1 MKSPTETKEIEYKFL
16 LSAPGANA
24 AVLDLLGSKGY
35 RVRRQ
40 RTIHQEDLYLDTFDW
55 RLFRHGLSLRFRR
68 ANEKVLYTLKSIGK
82 IEGGRAE
89 RREIEIEVKGSVV
102 DPTAAPVK
110 EIQLEIAGIIY
121 PRRLI
126 GQLTVRTERQP
137 YMVTCPGNAR
147 IELVFDS
154 TGFLARGLNKPRR
167 ARRLFEMEAELCK
180 GSPAELD
187 TLKGRLTG
195 AIDFTPSGQSK
206 LETAIE
212 RLGVVFPAKN
222 PPPHLQVKI
231 DDRFDRT
238 VQKIIA
244 FQIHRLDENIPGVLT
259 DIDTEFVHQARVATR
274 RMRSLIRLFGG
285 AIPEKTGSYF
295 AEELLWLGSLFGG
308 VRDLDV
314 FLLNLPRF
322 QQTLG
327 IAPRRSIHTLIQH
340 ITEERLALFAELKA
354 GLASVRWRLLHSR
367 ILAFTGRPPAKN
379 PSAPLAPVPMNGAA
393 PPIITARFDAVIAQG
408 SRLLAKPDPKNFH
421 KLRIR
426 FKKLRYALEFVSP
439 AYGDSLL
446 PLIEEAVKIQDCLG
460 DLQDTVFTRALIDR
474 LLKQWKGNVLD
485 PRLLFMLGELYELQ
499 GEIARAK
506 QTEFHQIWKHF
517 DPDALRKT
525 LATALSRNGICA
537 V

>member
-1 MKSPTETKEIEYKFL
+1 MKTPTETKEIEYKFL
-16 LSAPGANA
+16 LPEPGANA
-24 AVLDLLGSKGY
+24 TVLNLLGSKGY
-35 RVRRQ
+35 RVRRL
-40 RTIHQEDLYLDTFDW
+40 RTIRQEDLYLDTFDW
-55 RLFRHGLSLRFRR
+55 RLFRHGFSLRLRR
-68 ANEKVLYTLKSIGK
+68 ANEKVFYTLKSIGR
-82 IEGGRAE
+82 IDGGRAE
-89 RREIEIEVKGSVV
+89 RREIEIEVTGSVV

-110 EIQLEIAGIIY
+110 EIQMEIAEIIY

-137 YMVTCPGNAR
+137 YMVTGPGNAR

-167 ARRLFEMEAELCK
+167 ARRLFEMETELRK

-187 TLKGRLTG
+187 TLQQHLTG
-195 AIDFTPSGQSK
+195 AIGFTPSSQSK

-212 RLGVVFPAKN
+212 RLGVVFPTKN

-238 VQKIIA
+238 VQKIFA
-244 FQIHRLDENIPGVLT
+244 FQIHRLDENIPGVLS

-285 AIPEKTGSYF
+285 AIPKKTGSYF

-322 QQTLG
+322 KQAIE
-327 IAPRRSIHTLIQH
+327 IAPQRSINTLMQH
-340 ITEERLALFAELKA
+340 IAEERLALFADLKA
-354 GLASVRWRLLHSR
+354 GLASARLRLLHSR
-367 ILAFTGRPPAKN
+367 LLAFAGRTPAKN
-379 PSAPLAPVPMNGAA
+379 PSAPLALAPLNAAA
-393 PPIITARFDAVIAQG
+393 PPIITARFDAAIAQG
-408 SRLLAKPDPKNFH
+408 SCVLAKPEPKNFH
-421 KLRIR
+421 KLRIQ

-439 AYGDSLL
+439 AYGDLL
-446 PLIEEAVKIQDCLG
+446 HSLIEEVVKIQDCLG

-474 LLKQWKGNVLD
+474 LLKRWKGNVLD

-499 GEIARAK
+499 GEIARTK
-506 QTEFHQIWKHF
+506 QAEFHEIWKHF
-517 DPDALRKT
+517 DQDALRKT
-525 LATALSRNGICA
+525 LAPALSRNGICT

>member
-1 MKSPTETKEIEYKFL
+1 MKTPTETKEIEYKFL
-16 LSAPGANA
+16 LPEPGADA
-24 AVLDLLGSKGY
+24 AVLKLLVSKGY
-35 RVRRQ
+35 RIRRQ

-55 RLFRHGLSLRFRR
+55 RLFRHGFSLRLRR
-68 ANEKVLYTLKSIGK
+68 ANEKVLYTLKSIGI
-82 IEGGRAE
+82 IEEGRAE
-89 RREIEIEVKGSVV
+89 RREIEIEMKGGVV

-110 EIQLEIAGIIY
+110 EIQMEIAEIIY

-137 YMVTCPGNAR
+137 YMVTSPGKTQ
-147 IELVFDS
+147 IELVFDA
-154 TGFLARGLNKPRR
+154 TGFMARGFNKPRR
-167 ARRLFEMEAELCK
+167 ARRLFEMEAELRK
-180 GSPAELD
+180 GSSAELE
-187 TLKGRLTG
+187 TFRQLLTG
-195 AIDFTPSGQSK
+195 AMDFTPSGQSK

-212 RLGVVFPAKN
+212 RLGVAFPAKN

-238 VQKIIA
+238 VQKIFA
-244 FQIHRLDENIPGVLT
+244 FQIHRLDENIPGVLS

-274 RMRSLIRLFGG
+274 RMRSLIQLFGG

-322 QQTLG
+322 KQAVE
-327 IAPRRSIHTLIQH
+327 IAPQRCINTIMQH
-340 ITEERLALFAELKA
+340 LAEERLALFADLKA
-354 GLASVRWRLLHSR
+354 GLSSARWRLLHSR
-367 ILAFTGRPPAKN
+367 LLAFSGRTPAKN
-379 PSAPLAPVPMNGAA
+379 PSTPLASALVNAVA
-393 PPIITARFDAVIAQG
+393 PPIITVRFDAVIAQG
-408 SRLLAKPDPKNFH
+408 SRVVAKPDLKNFH
-421 KLRIR
+421 KLRIQ

-439 AYGDSLL
+439 AYGNLL
-446 PLIEEAVKIQDCLG
+446 HPLIEEVVKIQDCLG
-460 DLQDTVFTRALIDR
+460 DLQDTVFTREFIDR
-474 LLKQWKGNVLD
+474 LLKRWKGNVLD

-499 GEIARAK
+499 GGIARTK

-517 DPDALRKT
+517 DQETLRKT
-525 LATALSRNGICA
+525 LVSALSA

>member
-1 MKSPTETKEIEYKFL
+1 
-16 LSAPGANA
+16 
-24 AVLDLLGSKGY
+24 
-35 RVRRQ
+35 
-40 RTIHQEDLYLDTFDW
+40 
-55 RLFRHGLSLRFRR
+55 
-68 ANEKVLYTLKSIGK
+68 
-82 IEGGRAE
+82 
-89 RREIEIEVKGSVV
+89 
-102 DPTAAPVK
+102 
-110 EIQLEIAGIIY
+110 
-121 PRRLI
+121 
-126 GQLTVRTERQP
+126 
-137 YMVTCPGNAR
+137 
-147 IELVFDS
+147 
-154 TGFLARGLNKPRR
+154 
-167 ARRLFEMEAELCK
+167 
-180 GSPAELD
+180 
-187 TLKGRLTG
+187 
-195 AIDFTPSGQSK
+195 
-206 LETAIE
+206 
-212 RLGVVFPAKN
+212 
-222 PPPHLQVKI
+222 
-231 DDRFDRT
+231 
-238 VQKIIA
+238 
-244 FQIHRLDENIPGVLT
+244 
-259 DIDTEFVHQARVATR
+259 
-274 RMRSLIRLFGG
+274 
-285 AIPEKTGSYF
+285 
-295 AEELLWLGSLFGG
+295 
-308 VRDLDV
+308 
-314 FLLNLPRF
+314 
-322 QQTLG
+322 
-327 IAPRRSIHTLIQH
+327 SIHTLIQH

>member
-1 MKSPTETKEIEYKFL
+1 MKTPTETKEIEYKFL
-16 LSAPGANA
+16 LPEPGANA

-40 RTIHQEDLYLDTFDW
+40 RTIRQEDLYLDTFDW
-55 RLFRHGLSLRFRR
+55 RLFRHGFSLRLRR

-89 RREIEIEVKGSVV
+89 RREIEIEVKGSIL

-110 EIQLEIAGIIY
+110 EIQMEIAEIIY

-137 YMVTCPGNAR
+137 YMVTSPGNAR

-154 TGFLARGLNKPRR
+154 TGFLARGQNKPRR
-167 ARRLFEMEAELCK
+167 ARRLFEMEAELRK

-187 TLKGRLTG
+187 TLKQHLTG
-195 AIDFTPSGQSK
+195 AMGFTPSGQSK

-238 VQKIIA
+238 VQKIFA
-244 FQIHRLDENIPGVLT
+244 FQIHRLYENIPGVLS
-259 DIDTEFVHQARVATR
+259 DIDTEFVHQARVSTR

-322 QQTLG
+322 KQAID
-327 IAPRRSIHTLIQH
+327 IAPRRSINTIMQH
-340 ITEERLALFAELKA
+340 IAEERLVLFAELKA
-354 GLASVRWRLLHSR
+354 GLASARWRLLHSR
-367 ILAFTGRPPAKN
+367 LLAFAGRRPAKN
-379 PSAPLAPVPMNGAA
+379 PSAPLAPAPLNAAA

-408 SRLLAKPDPKNFH
+408 SRVLAKPNLKNFH
-421 KLRIR
+421 KLRIQ

-439 AYGDSLL
+439 AYGDSLH
-446 PLIEEAVKIQDCLG
+446 PLIEEVVKIQDCLG

-474 LLKQWKGNVLD
+474 LLKRWKGNVLD
-485 PRLLFMLGELYELQ
+485 PRLLFILGELYELQ
-499 GEIARAK
+499 GEIARTK
-506 QTEFHQIWKHF
+506 QTEFHKIWKQF
-517 DPDALRKT
+517 DQDALRKT
-525 LATALSRNGICA
+525 LASALSDSFRGQI
-537 V
+537 

>member
-1 MKSPTETKEIEYKFL
+1 MKKATETKEIEYKFL
-16 LSAPGANA
+16 LPEPGADA
-24 AVLDLLGSKGY
+24 AVLNLLGSKGY

-40 RTIHQEDLYLDTFDW
+40 RTIRQEDLYLDTFDW
-55 RLFRHGLSLRFRR
+55 RLFRHGFSLRLRR

-82 IEGGRAE
+82 IDGGRAE
-89 RREIEIEVKGSVV
+89 RREIEIEVKGSIL

-110 EIQLEIAGIIY
+110 EIQMEIAEIIY

-154 TGFLARGLNKPRR
+154 TGFLARGFNKPRR
-167 ARRLFEMEAELCK
+167 ARRLFEMEAELRK

-187 TLKGRLTG
+187 TLKQHLTG
-195 AIDFTPSGQSK
+195 AIGLAPSGQSK

-238 VQKIIA
+238 VQKIFA
-244 FQIHRLDENIPGVLT
+244 FQIHRLDENIPGVLS
-259 DIDTEFVHQARVATR
+259 DIDTEFVHQARVSTR
-274 RMRSLIRLFGG
+274 RMRSLILFGG
-285 AIPEKTGSYF
+285 AIPEKTASYF

-322 QQTLG
+322 KQAIE
-327 IAPRRSIHTLIQH
+327 IAPRRSINTLTQH

-354 GLASVRWRLLHSR
+354 GLASARWRLLHSR
-367 ILAFTGRPPAKN
+367 LLAFAGRKPAKN
-379 PSAPLAPVPMNGAA
+379 PSAPLAPAPVNAAA
-393 PPIITARFDAVIAQG
+393 PPIITARFDAVITQG
-408 SRLLAKPDPKNFH
+408 SRVLAKPDLKNYH
-421 KLRIR
+421 KLRIQ

-439 AYGDSLL
+439 AYGDSLH
-446 PLIEEAVKIQDCLG
+446 PLIEEVVKIQDCLG
-460 DLQDTVFTRALIDR
+460 DLQDTVFTQALIDR
-474 LLKQWKGNVLD
+474 LLKRWKGNVLD
-485 PRLLFMLGELYELQ
+485 PQLLFMLGKMYGLQ
-499 GEIARAK
+499 GEIARTK
-506 QTEFHQIWKHF
+506 QIEFHQIWKKF
-517 DPDALRKT
+517 DQDALRKT
-525 LATALSRNGICA
+525 LASALGESFRGQI
-537 V
+537 